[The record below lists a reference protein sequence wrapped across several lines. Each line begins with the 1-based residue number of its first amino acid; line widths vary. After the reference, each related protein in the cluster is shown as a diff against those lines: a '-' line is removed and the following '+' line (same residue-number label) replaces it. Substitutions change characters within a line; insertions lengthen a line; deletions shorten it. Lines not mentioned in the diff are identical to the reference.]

1 MNEYLEQ
8 FNDRYSVTLRQY
20 EKINLQANSIP
31 FMMHNIKAKKMR
43 SKMKEKAICLRKQ
56 IIFNHNF
63 LDV

>member
-20 EKINLQANSIP
+20 EKIILSANSIP

-43 SKMKEKAICLRKQ
+43 SKMKEEAICLRKQ
-56 IIFNHNF
+56 ITFNQNF